1 MIGLIGRL
9 VYWYKVQ
16 LHLICILLKQKIGS
30 YFFSSSSQ
38 VSVLHVAIFCQNV
51 ATFWSRFRPSVIRRL
66 RWSFWWSFFS
76 DLMPDLVYEQHDCQ
90 FANLLAKNELTKKL
104 EFQIDFQV
112 SNALKCLF
120 MKLTSRQSRKNML
133 IFSLKYGTSCSLFYE
148 LQNRH
153 LFTLEKGAKFEFSY
167 LVKNH

>member
-1 MIGLIGRL
+1 MLWWKSDRIRKKKQIWLNYKCSKVRTNWIWGLIGRL

-38 VSVLHVAIFCQNV
+38 VSFLHVAIFCQNV

-104 EFQIDFQV
+104 EFQIDF
-112 SNALKCLF
+112 NAL
-120 MKLTSRQSRKNML
+120 
-133 IFSLKYGTSCSLFYE
+133 
-148 LQNRH
+148 
-153 LFTLEKGAKFEFSY
+153 
-167 LVKNH
+167 

>member
-1 MIGLIGRL
+1 MKKWQNSKEETDLTLKTMYKCSKVRTNWIWGLIGRL

-38 VSVLHVAIFCQNV
+38 VSFLHVAIFCQNV

-104 EFQIDFQV
+104 EFQIDF
-112 SNALKCLF
+112 NALLYVCLWNWP
-120 MKLTSRQSRKNML
+120 RRK
-133 IFSLKYGTSCSLFYE
+133 IC
-148 LQNRH
+148 
-153 LFTLEKGAKFEFSY
+153 
-167 LVKNH
+167 

>member
-1 MIGLIGRL
+1 MHFIKAENWLIFLQWG
-9 VYWYKVQ
+9 
-16 LHLICILLKQKIGS
+16 C
-30 YFFSSSSQ
+30 F
-38 VSVLHVAIFCQNV
+38 LHVAIFCQNV
-51 ATFWSRFRPSVIRRL
+51 ATFWSRFRPSV

-120 MKLTSRQSRKNML
+120 MKLTSRRQSRKNML